1 VTLLSD
7 QELRRRIALEL
18 EKFNRKGKAVSQQ
31 QAEVGKEEYEKGPIA
46 KAANQSPPPPTGLE
60 LLRTPFPPHQI
71 SKLPKGTK
79 AQNECASNL
88 KKRCDVCGG
97 WHHPDVIHL
106 DYVGHAALTDRLL
119 EADPAWAW
127 EPLAKGEDGLP
138 RFDPEGGLWIRL
150 TVCGV
155 TRIGYG
161 NAERKSYMDVGS
173 RTKEAIG
180 DALRNA
186 GMRFGAALELW
197 HKGQLH
203 PDEDT
208 DASKDV
214 GVHPSSTA
222 LTPERP
228 RGDSEP
234 PKGSARN
241 VTEEAFNALDASA
254 KEVLER
260 KAQDVVAAYAM
271 HGIVKAVDLFQE
283 FNFETEDKLAIWFL
297 FDSELRSSIKREEI
311 RRRTLAT
318 ERDPV

>member
-46 KAANQSPPPPTGLE
+46 KAANQLPPPPTGLE

-119 EADPAWAW
+119 EADPSWSW
-127 EPLAKGEDGLP
+127 DPLALGEDGLP
-138 RFDPEGGLWIRL
+138 QFDARGGLWIRL

-155 TRIGYG
+155 TRLGYG
-161 NAERKSYMDVGS
+161 NAENKSYMDVGA
-173 RTKEAIG
+173 REKEAIG

-186 GMRFGAALELW
+186 GMRFGCALELW

-203 PDEDT
+203 PDAGDDKPPVNDT
-208 DASKDV
+208 
-214 GVHPSSTA
+214 P
-222 LTPERP
+222 PERP

-241 VTEEAFNALDASA
+241 VTEEAFNALDAGA

-260 KAQDVVAAYAM
+260 KAQDVAATNAM

>member
-1 VTLLSD
+1 MT
-7 QELRRRIALEL
+7 
-18 EKFNRKGKAVSQQ
+18 QQ
-31 QAEVGKEEYEKGPIA
+31 QAEVGKEEYETPPRIA
-46 KAANQSPPPPTGLE
+46 LGSKTAPPPPTGLE
-60 LLRTPFPPHQI
+60 LLRQPFPAHQI

-79 AQNECASNL
+79 AQNECAPNL
-88 KKRCDVCGG
+88 KRRCEVCGG

-119 EADPAWAW
+119 EADQAWSW
-127 EPLAKGEDGLP
+127 DPLALGEDGLP
-138 RFDPEGGLWIRL
+138 QFDARGGLWIRL

-155 TRIGYG
+155 TRLGYG
-161 NAERKSYMDVGS
+161 NAENKSYMDVGA
-173 RTKEAIG
+173 REKEAIG

-186 GMRFGAALELW
+186 GMRFGCALELW

-203 PDEDT
+203 LDDDKPDD
-208 DASKDV
+208 K
-214 GVHPSSTA
+214 P
-222 LTPERP
+222 PERP

-241 VTEEAFNALDASA
+241 VTEDAFNALDAGA

-271 HGIVKAVDLFQE
+271 HGIVKAVDVFQE
-283 FNFETEDKLAIWFL
+283 FNFDVEDKLAIWFL
-297 FDSELRSSIKREEI
+297 FDSEFRSSIKREEI
-311 RRRTLAT
+311 RRRTLA